1 MWSKENHT
9 ENSKRENAKE
19 KAESVKTE
27 QSVKTNFFE
36 ALPWLKSKIGRI
48 IKVLYTYKDHAQNI
62 LDHLEFF
69 PGRAGKNGDGKV
81 WLTKNLF
88 LCRNPNLALTSIR
101 TLLGTT
107 NAIKERYK
115 GVATAVNKTP

>member
-9 ENSKRENAKE
+9 ENNKIENTKE

-27 QSVKTNFFE
+27 QSVKANFFE
-36 ALPWLKSKIGRI
+36 ALPRLKSKISRI
-48 IKVLYTYKDHAQNI
+48 IKVSYTYKDRAQKVSEF
-62 LDHLEFF
+62 LEFF
-69 PGRAGKNGDGKV
+69 PVCDGNNGDEKV

-88 LCRNPNLALTSIR
+88 LCRNQNLALTSIR

-107 NAIKERYK
+107 NAIK
-115 GVATAVNKTP
+115 

>member
-1 MWSKENHT
+1 MEQRKP
-9 ENSKRENAKE
+9 KE

-36 ALPWLKSKIGRI
+36 ALPRLKSKIDRI
-48 IKVLYTYKDHAQNI
+48 TKVSYTYKDHTQTVS
-62 LDHLEFF
+62 DFSEYFS
-69 PGRAGKNGDGKV
+69 GCDGKNGDRKV

-88 LCRNPNLALTSIR
+88 LCRNKNLALNSIR

-107 NAIKERYK
+107 NAIK
-115 GVATAVNKTP
+115 